1 MEERLEWIKLQPT
14 TWLDWQPLTG
24 GLQAHTKLALRYPA
38 AARFLAEPTAARTS
52 AVRTTLAKP
61 WWHAARWRG
70 PAPQFGQP
78 DTGTADMVWAN
89 MALHASAEPQALIT
103 QWHRALSTDGFL
115 MLSCLG
121 PDSLRELR
129 QVYAELGW
137 APPCHEFTDM
147 HDWGDMLVGA
157 GFAEPVMDMERIT
170 LTYSSAER
178 LLADLRGLGRNLHL
192 QRDARTHGRGWH
204 KRLCDALEQHLPRSQ
219 GSGQLALTFEIIYG
233 HALKPVPRVA
243 LGQQT
248 AVPLED
254 MRTLLRQPRKP
265 G

>member
-14 TWLDWQPLTG
+14 AWLDWQPLTG
-24 GLQAHTKLALRYPA
+24 GLQAHQQVAARYPQA
-38 AARFLAEPTAARTS
+38 RRFLVEPTAARTA
-52 AVRTTLAKP
+52 AVRDVLAKP

-70 PAPQFGQP
+70 PAPQFGLPEAGQ
-78 DTGTADMVWAN
+78 ANMVWAN
-89 MALHASAEPQALIT
+89 MALHASAEPQALIA
-103 QWHRALSTDGFL
+103 QWHRALATDGFL

-129 QVYAELGW
+129 QVYAQLGW

-170 LTYSSAER
+170 LTYSSAGR

-192 QRDARTHGRGWH
+192 QRDPRTYGRGWQQ
-204 KRLCDALEQHLPRSQ
+204 RLCAALEQHLPRSPD
-219 GSGQLALTFEIIYG
+219 SGQLALTFEIIYG